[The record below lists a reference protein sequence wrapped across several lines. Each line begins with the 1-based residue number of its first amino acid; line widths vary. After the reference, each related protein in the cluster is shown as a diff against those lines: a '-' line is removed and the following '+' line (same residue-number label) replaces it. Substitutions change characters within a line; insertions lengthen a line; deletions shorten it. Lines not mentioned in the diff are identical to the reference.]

1 MRENCKGFNCR
12 SIPSSYLDCVR
23 GPFEIGTRCCPEH
36 TFSFLPSHQD
46 VFVDG
51 CHFAFQENWWKVI
64 SCVPSPHTRLVP
76 EYVSRQ
82 ANSVLI
88 TKPSLS
94 SSLLVTDVKVR
105 IVNKALIA
113 LQTTAAAWFFVILSI
128 DMGE

>member
-1 MRENCKGFNCR
+1 MY
-12 SIPSSYLDCVR
+12 S
-23 GPFEIGTRCCPEH
+23 
-36 TFSFLPSHQD
+36 
-46 VFVDG
+46 
-51 CHFAFQENWWKVI
+51 
-64 SCVPSPHTRLVP
+64 SPHTRLVP

-82 ANSVLI
+82 TNSVLI